1 MKNILQLFSIISIFL
16 YFQVHGQ
23 AVVNLGKNN
32 QVIDGFGA
40 SSAWCGAIGDNVMN
54 ALYGDLGYSIL
65 RLRIEEGIKD
75 NWKTG
80 NFSSWA
86 AELSNAKKANAKG
99 AIVFA
104 SPWNPPP
111 SMQENFTKSGDA
123 SAQRLRYDKYAEYV
137 DYLNTYVKYMKDN
150 GVNLHAISV
159 QNEPDYATDWN
170 WWTPTEMLNFMKNN
184 AANINC
190 RVIAPESFQYLKN
203 MSDPIL
209 NDATAFANMDILGF
223 HLYGTPVNQLAY
235 SLFQQKRG
243 TDKKAWMTEHYF
255 DTDGISDIMAMS
267 KELHD
272 CMVTGNMNGYVY
284 WWITWPNGL
293 ANANGTIFKRA
304 YVLGQFAKF
313 IRPGYYRVD
322 ATATPTS
329 NVYVSAYKGTDK
341 AVIVAVNTSNS
352 TVTQKFDIQN
362 GSISSVTPY
371 TTDNSK
377 NLVAGTNISVT
388 GNSFTAQ
395 LPPQSITTFVGS
407 LGNVPQVVFTSPT
420 TSGTYSVGTVINL
433 SATATI
439 ASGTIA
445 NVRFYDGATLLNTD
459 NSSPYT
465 YPWTNATGGKH
476 LLKVVATDNLGN
488 TASDTLTI
496 KVNVPRGAYNGIV
509 HAIPG
514 TIQVE
519 EYDLGGNGIA
529 YSDASVG
536 NTGGA
541 TFRADEDVDLETC
554 TDAGGGYNLGF
565 ATAGEW
571 LEYTV
576 HVTASGNYDL
586 DFRVAC
592 NGDGRTVSV
601 SMDGTT
607 IANNISI
614 PNTAAWQTWQT
625 VSLKNIPL
633 TAGQKVMRLTI
644 GATDYVN
651 INYVEFKGV
660 ITGMM
665 NSNLQEEVVL
675 SPNPFG
681 NDGLNVRKSGA
692 FTFKVVDV
700 NGAVM
705 EQGLATNSVHV
716 GSGLKSGVYILSI
729 EDGQGFQLYKIVK
742 Q

>member
-1 MKNILQLFSIISIFL
+1 MKNILQLFSIISIFSYL
-16 YFQVHGQ
+16 QVHGQ

-86 AELSNAKKANAKG
+86 PELSNAKKASAKG
-99 AIVFA
+99 AVVFA

-137 DYLNTYVKYMKDN
+137 DYLNAYVKYMKDN

-184 AANINC
+184 AGNINC
-190 RVIAPESFQYLKN
+190 KVIVPESFQYLKN

-235 SLFQQKRG
+235 SLFQQKKG

-255 DTDGISDIMAMS
+255 DTDGIADIMAMS

-272 CMVTGNMNGYVY
+272 CMVTGNMNAYVY

-293 ANANGTIFKRA
+293 ANSNGTIFKRA

-313 IRPGYYRVD
+313 IRPGYYRVE
-322 ATATPTS
+322 ATATPAT
-329 NVYVSAYKGTDK
+329 NVYVSAYTGSGK
-341 AVIVAVNTSNS
+341 AVIVAVNTGTSAVNQS
-352 TVTQKFDIQN
+352 FSIQN
-362 GSISSVTPY
+362 GTLKSVSPY
-371 TTDNSK
+371 TTDNTR
-377 NLVAGTNISVT
+377 NMQAGTNIAVSN
-388 GNSFTAQ
+388 NSFSVQ
-395 LPPQSITTFVGS
+395 LPAQSITTFVGD

-420 TSGTYSVGTVINL
+420 TAGAYTIGTPINL
-433 SATATI
+433 AATATI
-439 ASGTIA
+439 ASGSIA
-445 NVRFYDGATLLNTD
+445 SVKFYDGATLLNTD
-459 NSSPYT
+459 NSSPYS
-465 YPWTNATGGKH
+465 YSWTAATAGKH

-496 KVNVPRGAYNGIV
+496 KVNVPQGPYNGIV
-509 HAIPG
+509 HPIPG
-514 TIQVE
+514 IIQAE

-529 YSDASVG
+529 YNDATTG

-541 TFRADEDVDLETC
+541 TFRTDEDVDLETC
-554 TDAGGGYNLGF
+554 TDAGGGYNLGY

-576 HVTASGNYDL
+576 NVTTTGTYDL
-586 DFRVAC
+586 NFRVAC

-607 IANNISI
+607 IANNVAI

-625 VSLKNIPL
+625 VMVKNVPL

-644 GATDYVN
+644 GAVDYVN
-651 INYVEFKGV
+651 INYLTFNSV
-660 ITGMM
+660 ITDI
-665 NSNLQEEVVL
+665 SDDL
-675 SPNPFG
+675 STLNINIYPNPFEDQLFVETEG
-681 NDGLNVRKSGA
+681 EFHYQFMNTLGVVLEEGTVAD
-692 FTFKVVDV
+692 KVVLD
-700 NGAVM
+700 NK
-705 EQGLATNSVHV
+705 LS
-716 GSGLKSGVYILSI
+716 KGVYLLKVKKGDLSR
-729 EDGQGFQLYKIVK
+729 LVK
-742 Q
+742 LVKE